1 VSPHPGEADYLARVR
16 EHELQRVLP
25 WLATRTQVVEIG
37 GAGGQQARR
46 LVAEGHHVRS
56 FDVQPGR
63 DGIVERYDGVHLPVA
78 DGWADAVFSSN
89 TLEHVVQL
97 DALLAECHRVLRP
110 GGVSVHVLPTPTW
123 RLLAILG
130 HGPFGLRELWRGARP
145 QPGGSEV
152 AGATPAR
159 SGWRRLLPAAHGEFP
174 SAAHEL
180 IEFSAA
186 RWRARFERAGFR
198 VDTLRPLGLVY
209 DGYAFLPG
217 LPFGLREALAR
228 LIGSAC
234 AVYVLSR
241 AVDTPAAKPSRL
253 A

>member
-1 VSPHPGEADYLARVR
+1 MSLHPGEADYLARVR

-46 LVAEGHHVRS
+46 LVAEGHRVRS

-145 QPGGSEV
+145 QPGGGDL
-152 AGATPAR
+152 AGATPSR
-159 SGWRRLLPAAHGEFP
+159 SGWRRLL
-174 SAAHEL
+174 
-180 IEFSAA
+180 
-186 RWRARFERAGFR
+186 RARFERAGFR
-198 VDTLRPLGLVY
+198 IDTIRPLGLVY

-217 LPFGLREALAR
+217 LPFGVREALAR
-228 LIGSAC
+228 VIGSAC